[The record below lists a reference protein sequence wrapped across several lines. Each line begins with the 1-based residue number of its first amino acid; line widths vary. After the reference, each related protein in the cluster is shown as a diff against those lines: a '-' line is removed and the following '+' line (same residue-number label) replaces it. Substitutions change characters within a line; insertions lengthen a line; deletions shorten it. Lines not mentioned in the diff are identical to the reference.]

1 MGEDVNGSPCV
12 YVYYDFTNNS
22 DQAVSIPS
30 VSYTKLTQ
38 NGSECGKASVAEMN
52 DEMNNYKTEVQP
64 GATVTACEVYSAS
77 DTSDALLEAVE
88 FVPTNAKSASM
99 TLTLE

>member
-1 MGEDVNGSPCV
+1 M
-12 YVYYDFTNNS
+12 
-22 DQAVSIPS
+22 SIPS

-64 GATVTACEVYSAS
+64 GATVTACEVYSVS
-77 DTSDALLEAVE
+77 DTSMRCWRQWNLCP
-88 FVPTNAKSASM
+88 PTQRAPA
-99 TLTLE
+99 